1 MTTKKKLL
9 LSAVAFV
16 AVSVIGT
23 GAAWASG
30 VTLPFSGDGNTINGC
45 YSSGGALKVLT
56 PSSPTCPSGYV
67 PIQWNQTGPQGPQ
80 GPAGPQGPQGPQGP
94 AGPAGPQGDTGATGA
109 TGPAGPAGP
118 AGTSD
123 AYIASNNGEVGISDD
138 GLQHELTSLVLPADN
153 YALTAKASMVNGG
166 NGPTYDCFLNAPSGT
181 LDEAQTEGTTGQ
193 TDVTTISLAATVAFS
208 TAERITLACTSDAPG
223 NYGGKF
229 SKIVAVSVTNL
240 H

>member
-30 VTLPFSGDGNTINGC
+30 VTLPLSGDGNTINGC

-80 GPAGPQGPQGPQGP
+80 GPGVPPGPGWP
-94 AGPAGPQGDTGATGA
+94 ACPSRASGAA
-109 TGPAGPAGP
+109 
-118 AGTSD
+118 
-123 AYIASNNGEVGISDD
+123 
-138 GLQHELTSLVLPADN
+138 
-153 YALTAKASMVNGG
+153 
-166 NGPTYDCFLNAPSGT
+166 
-181 LDEAQTEGTTGQ
+181 
-193 TDVTTISLAATVAFS
+193 
-208 TAERITLACTSDAPG
+208 R
-223 NYGGKF
+223 
-229 SKIVAVSVTNL
+229 
-240 H
+240 